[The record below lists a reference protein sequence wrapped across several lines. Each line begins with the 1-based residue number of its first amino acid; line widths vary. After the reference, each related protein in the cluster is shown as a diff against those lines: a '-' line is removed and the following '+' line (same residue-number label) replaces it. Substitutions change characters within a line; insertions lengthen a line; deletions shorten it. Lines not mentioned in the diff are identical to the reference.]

1 MAKLEKYG
9 LGLKGLRAACTR
21 TKNCR
26 PYFGGYGVY
35 YDRRKDEVL
44 TTYYRNED
52 TYRCNKYSDKD
63 IINICYT
70 TEPMTMQ
77 RIANA
82 IHACTELTLTL
93 TQQPRVPDRC
103 SMRGRVWF
111 EADAVDAD
119 GRHYIVFWNVIDSS
133 CMHGRDDIAGAYL
146 DWRHPNAVS
155 DPDGDFIDSVLLVH
169 GADGETY
176 YPYYPIDH
184 FWPNPWDYQ
193 LEELYPR
200 LNAEIEKY
208 IYGR

>member
-1 MAKLEKYG
+1 MMAKLEKYG

-82 IHACTELTLTL
+82 IHSCTELTLTL

-103 SMRGRVWF
+103 SMRGRFSVRYS
-111 EADAVDAD
+111 AKTLN
-119 GRHYIVFWNVIDSS
+119 FW
-133 CMHGRDDIAGAYL
+133 
-146 DWRHPNAVS
+146 
-155 DPDGDFIDSVLLVH
+155 LVCTK
-169 GADGETY
+169 ASNIIRALFT
-176 YPYYPIDH
+176 I
-184 FWPNPWDYQ
+184 
-193 LEELYPR
+193 L
-200 LNAEIEKY
+200 
-208 IYGR
+208 

>member
-77 RIANA
+77 SIADA
-82 IHACTELTLTL
+82 IHSCTELTSTGVTPTPFPTPTGIL
-93 TQQPRVPDRC
+93 
-103 SMRGRVWF
+103 S
-111 EADAVDAD
+111 
-119 GRHYIVFWNVIDSS
+119 IVFYWSTARTV
-133 CMHGRDDIAGAYL
+133 
-146 DWRHPNAVS
+146 
-155 DPDGDFIDSVLLVH
+155 
-169 GADGETY
+169 
-176 YPYYPIDH
+176 
-184 FWPNPWDYQ
+184 
-193 LEELYPR
+193 R
-200 LNAEIEKY
+200 LTTHTTPLITFGLSLG
-208 IYGR
+208 ITS